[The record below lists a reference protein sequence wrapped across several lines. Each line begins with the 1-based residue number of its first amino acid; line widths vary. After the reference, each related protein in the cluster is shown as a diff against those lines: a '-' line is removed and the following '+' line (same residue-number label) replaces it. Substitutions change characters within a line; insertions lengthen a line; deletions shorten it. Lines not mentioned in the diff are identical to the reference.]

1 MVIIG
6 WNNLEL
12 VEVVENDEGCNEVA
26 QTFPVD
32 ERTVESVQYSNSNQV
47 VFGKP
52 KSHTTLYESY
62 FTVGQ
67 K

>member
-1 MVIIG
+1 MVIVG

-32 ERTVESVQYSNSNQV
+32 KRTVESVQNSNSNQV
-47 VFGKP
+47 VQSNPIPGWGCMV
-52 KSHTTLYESY
+52 T
-62 FTVGQ
+62 G
-67 K
+67 